1 MICLW
6 GGVIMPKKSSSSST
20 NGLVGIIKGPIG
32 FVLALFV
39 VLTLA
44 GMTALNAIS
53 TELTGAVTTVAAFF
67 AIYMIIWVINYLK

>member
-1 MICLW
+1 
-6 GGVIMPKKSSSSST
+6 MPKKGGGNSGGS
-20 NGLVGIIKGPIG
+20 LVNIIKGPIG

-53 TELTGAVTTVAAFF
+53 TELSGAVTTVAAFF